1 MQGGGSHRNETY
13 TKLRWIGGLVLEEVE
28 FVSFG
33 NGLAMSKSVDDVRR
47 RPSTS
52 GDESENVRAL
62 RGTPNPMVGGAAES
76 KKSYMLAIV
85 ADHVHFVDSVFL
97 SFASLWFL
105 RTHAARR

>member
-1 MQGGGSHRNETY
+1 MDWRVGLGRGRIRFVWQRVGNEQG
-13 TKLRWIGGLVLEEVE
+13 
-28 FVSFG
+28 
-33 NGLAMSKSVDDVRR
+33 SVDDVRR